1 MLALAMTPGRTG
13 SKGSETLVIPSLD
26 GLRAASF
33 LLVFLGHAGLP
44 YIPVAIPAGFGVT
57 VFFFLS
63 GYLITTLL
71 RLEVEQQGRIN
82 FKHFYLRRMLRI
94 WPPFYLV
101 LLVACVLTAAGA
113 LGGELEAPSVFAQAF
128 HYANFWVINHTAKG
142 MPPGTIVYWSL
153 AVEEH
158 FYLLFPALYALLI
171 RAKLSGKQQWALFL
185 GWCGVTLVW
194 RLVLIHLLGASFERT
209 YLGSDTRFDSMLF
222 GCALAVYKNP
232 ILDLPKKARP
242 SWVDVLFF
250 VAGIAALLASFAYRS
265 ESFRETFRFTV
276 QGLGLYPVFITAVRF
291 PEWWPMRI
299 LNLRFVRFL
308 GTISYSLYL
317 VHHMVIIYIDRR
329 GLSPSISGPLALLSS
344 IAIAAAIWR
353 FVERPFTKLRKRL
366 AHVHRAGTAVPA
378 TNMKEPVT

>member
-1 MLALAMTPGRTG
+1 MTPAAHGTKGREAL
-13 SKGSETLVIPSLD
+13 SIPSLD

-33 LLVFLGHAGLP
+33 FLVFLGHAGLP

-71 RLEVEQQGRIN
+71 RLEVEQQGKIN
-82 FKHFYLRRMLRI
+82 FKHFYMRRVLRI

-101 LLVACVLTAAGA
+101 LAGACALTLGGA
-113 LGGELEAPSVFAQAF
+113 LGGELEGPSVMSQAF

-158 FYLLFPALYALLI
+158 FYLVFPALYAFLV
-171 RAKLSGKQQWALFL
+171 RAKLSGKQQRSLFFAM
-185 GWCGVTLVW
+185 CGVTLVW

-222 GCALAVYKNP
+222 GCALAVYGNP
-232 ILDLPKKARP
+232 ALDLPKKLRP
-242 SWVDVLFF
+242 SLADIAFF
-250 VAGIAALLASFAYRS
+250 VAGIAVLLASFIYRS
-265 ESFRETFRFTV
+265 EVFRETFRFTV
-276 QGLGLYPVFITAVRF
+276 QGLGLYPVFVTAVRF
-291 PEWWPMRI
+291 PEWGPMRL
-299 LNLRFVRFL
+299 LNLRFMRFL

-317 VHHMVIIYIDRR
+317 VHHMVIIFVDRH
-329 GLSPSISGPLALLSS
+329 GLRPTISGPLSLLSS
-344 IAIAAAIWR
+344 IAIATAIWLL
-353 FVERPFTKLRKRL
+353 VERPFTRLRKRL
-366 AHVHRAGTAVPA
+366 THLGRDRNTAVEPA
-378 TNMKEPVT
+378 IDQPVS